1 MFVLP
6 NSMTM
11 LPRFLAGGVL
21 TLTVGLLPQGVLW
34 SQDFV
39 ALERRLGAAVA
50 EGEIDLRQA
59 QAMMDALRATSKRGD
74 QASLKMRLEERM
86 KVYAEAL
93 RKQVAEGEISKDEA
107 IEMYEAAGQ
116 KIEAHYREAVASGQS
131 AERDGPLRIDHERA
145 GHSRDEGSA
154 HKHQSDEETRDLEVN
169 QQLRKAVEQRLRYH
183 GEILREKVAKGELS
197 REDMEKEYKATQRR
211 ILEDAKNAELRRRR
225 GMESSAAEPASKNDE
240 LKELRR
246 EIEAR
251 IRQNGERLRQQFA
264 VGGISREEMEEQY
277 LAGERK
283 MLKYYRQAELK
294 MSRERKDGSLGDATE
309 QKDDESEKKDD

>member
-1 MFVLP
+1 M
-6 NSMTM
+6 
-11 LPRFLAGGVL
+11 
-21 TLTVGLLPQGVLW
+21 LPQGVLW

-107 IEMYEAAGQ
+107 MEMYEAAGQ

-183 GEILREKVAKGELS
+183 GEILREKVAKGEIS
-197 REDMEKEYKATQRR
+197 REDMEKEYKAYP
-211 ILEDAKNAELRRRR
+211 AKNLGRSKKRRT
-225 GMESSAAEPASKNDE
+225 SA
-240 LKELRR
+240 
-246 EIEAR
+246 
-251 IRQNGERLRQQFA
+251 
-264 VGGISREEMEEQY
+264 
-277 LAGERK
+277 
-283 MLKYYRQAELK
+283 
-294 MSRERKDGSLGDATE
+294 
-309 QKDDESEKKDD
+309 

>member
-1 MFVLP
+1 
-6 NSMTM
+6 M

-183 GEILREKVAKGELS
+183 GEILREKVAKGEIS

-211 ILEDAKNAELRRRR
+211 ILEEAKNAELRRRR
-225 GMESSAAEPASKNDE
+225 GRESSATEPASKNDE